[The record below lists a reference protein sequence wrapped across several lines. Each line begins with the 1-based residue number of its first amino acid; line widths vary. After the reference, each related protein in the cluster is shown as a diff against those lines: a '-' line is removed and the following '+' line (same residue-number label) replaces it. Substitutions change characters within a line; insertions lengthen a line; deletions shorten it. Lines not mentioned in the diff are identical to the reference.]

1 MKTYDATEAAYKN
14 GFAACAEKLRVFR
27 PGDTVKIQTKPKA
40 KTGVITDWV
49 CKDSYPDIL
58 YLVKVGA
65 RDDATVATFSA
76 EELELVSRP
85 SYDEEPRTQNDLV
98 LQPIYEAD
106 EARRIPFV
114 MLHEDAGEEVIM
126 LRADTIDTFT
136 EGYVTTDT
144 GTSWCVTESAEE
156 IMEQIRKAWACE

>member
-1 MKTYDATEAAYKN
+1 MKPFDATEAAYKN

-27 PGDTVKIQTKPKA
+27 PGDTVKILTKPKA

-58 YLVKVGA
+58 YLVKIGK
-65 RDDATVATFSA
+65 RDDATVASFSA

-85 SYDEEPRTQNDLV
+85 SYGEDEREGYEMFPAV
-98 LQPIYEAD
+98 LETERPYG
-106 EARRIPFV
+106 IPFV
-114 MLHEDAGEEVIM
+114 TLHAEAGGEAVM

-136 EGYVTTDT
+136 EGCVTTET
-144 GTSWCVTESAEE
+144 GASWCVEESAEE
-156 IMEQIRKAWACE
+156 IMGEIRKAWAGE